1 MKEKQTNLEDL
12 LEKETSLK
20 EKEDYL
26 EKREK
31 LLEKWSKILERR
43 EEKLANREKQFIK
56 AMEQLKYGSI
66 QNKLSRLFKD
76 ESVRFSIAIISHYN
90 ELNKRSDP
98 NDESDVCEFP
108 PFGDA

>member
-43 EEKLANREKQFIK
+43 EEKLANQEKRFVK
-56 AMEQLKYGSI
+56 AMEQLKYGSV

-108 PFGDA
+108 PSGDA